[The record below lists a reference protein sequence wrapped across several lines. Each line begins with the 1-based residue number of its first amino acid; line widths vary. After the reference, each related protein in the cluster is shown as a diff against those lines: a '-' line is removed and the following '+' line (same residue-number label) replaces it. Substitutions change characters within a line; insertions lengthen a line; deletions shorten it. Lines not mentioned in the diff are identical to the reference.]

1 MNIEETHQNVNK
13 IYSNNFKKIIKGF
26 RDDNALTIANI
37 MLCKKLPSCSKRHR
51 YSRAIILQAVYRTN
65 GFALTRS

>member
-26 RDDNALTIANI
+26 RDDNALTIAI
-37 MLCKKLPSCSKRHR
+37 
-51 YSRAIILQAVYRTN
+51 
-65 GFALTRS
+65 